1 MRTGRQGQAGGRVRG
16 QQGDQGRAGTGV
28 QHGEESNP
36 VDKGKLGR
44 ARSRNKRVSERKL
57 KAVPVFGHLEHLLY
71 FILKQA
77 GPDVKA

>member
-1 MRTGRQGQAGGRVRG
+1 M
-16 QQGDQGRAGTGV
+16 

-71 FILKQA
+71 FVLKQA